1 MNFETSNL
9 SSVLKQRRK
18 LLKLK
23 QADLAEM
30 AGVSLHTVID
40 LENGKGNPT
49 LGVLSRVL
57 GIVEMELVLQSKI
70 TPVAPQD
77 APGTANQTTP

>member
-1 MNFETSNL
+1 MNFEVSNL

-23 QADLAEM
+23 QVDLAEM
-30 AGVSLHTVID
+30 AGVSLHTIID
-40 LENGKGNPT
+40 LESGKGNPT

-57 GIVEMELVLQSKI
+57 GIVGMELVLQPKAA
-70 TPVAPQD
+70 PVAPH
-77 APGTANQTTP
+77 

>member
-1 MNFETSNL
+1 MNFEVSNL

-23 QADLAEM
+23 QVDLAEM
-30 AGVSLHTVID
+30 AGVSLHTIID
-40 LENGKGNPT
+40 LESGKGNPT

-57 GIVEMELVLQSKI
+57 GIVGMELVLQPKEASI
-70 TPVAPQD
+70 APH
-77 APGTANQTTP
+77 

>member
-1 MNFETSNL
+1 MNFEVSNL

-23 QADLAEM
+23 QVDLAEM
-30 AGVSLHTVID
+30 AGVSLHTIID
-40 LENGKGNPT
+40 LENGKDNPT

-57 GIVEMELVLQSKI
+57 DIVGMELVLQPKA
-70 TPVAPQD
+70 TPVTPQD
-77 APGTANQTTP
+77 APETTNQLFP

>member
-1 MNFETSNL
+1 MNFEVSNL

-23 QADLAEM
+23 QVDLAGM
-30 AGVSLHTVID
+30 AGVSLHTIID
-40 LENGKGNPT
+40 LESGKGNPT

-57 GIVEMELVLQSKI
+57 DIVGMELVLQPKAA
-70 TPVAPQD
+70 PVARQD
-77 APGTANQTTP
+77 APGTANQIFP

>member
-1 MNFETSNL
+1 MNFEVSNL

-23 QADLAEM
+23 QVDLAEM
-30 AGVSLHTVID
+30 AGVSLHTIID
-40 LENGKGNPT
+40 LESGKGNPT

-57 GIVEMELVLQSKI
+57 GIVGMELVLQPKAA
-70 TPVAPQD
+70 PVAPQD
-77 APGTANQTTP
+77 ALETTKQIFL